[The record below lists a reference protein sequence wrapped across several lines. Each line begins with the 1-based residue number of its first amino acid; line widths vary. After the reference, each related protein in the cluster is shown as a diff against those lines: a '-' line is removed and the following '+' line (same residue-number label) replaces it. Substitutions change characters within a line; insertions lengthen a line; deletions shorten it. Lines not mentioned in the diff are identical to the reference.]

1 MKSMR
6 QFIIGGAV
14 SIVICIGFFAW
25 STRDMVRHTGESVR
39 MVGEIYLKEI
49 NNQVNLHFAS
59 IISLRLKQ
67 IEVILSRTLP
77 EATAAGLVPEVRQ
90 QMNEHAAL
98 RDFSYLALY
107 ATDGYADVIH
117 GEPVTILNEGAFLR
131 SLNNA
136 EQKVSTGV
144 TASGERL
151 LLLGISVGYPL
162 SEGYPMSDG
171 RQCTALVAGVP
182 LENLNETLTLDA
194 VENSLTFSHIIRRD
208 GSFVLSNAGLGG
220 GNYYNRLM
228 EECVFDD
235 MPPAEMV
242 AAMREHLVNDEP
254 HTMFLTMRDGGE
266 RRHVYCSKMPSSE
279 WFLVT
284 VMPHGPLD
292 TIIAELGDRRLS
304 VSLLGAV
311 LILLPVLV
319 MVFFY
324 GRTAKRQVVALRQ
337 AKHEADRANRAKSE
351 FLSNMSHDIRTPMN
365 AIVGMTAIAASN
377 FENTALVRDCLR
389 KITLSSRHLLGLIND
404 VLDMS
409 KIESGKL
416 SLNIDI
422 VSLRDLMEGLV
433 GIVQPQVRAKK
444 LRFNIRIRD
453 ILAERVYSDNVRLNQ
468 VLLNLLSNALKFTP
482 LGGSVAVSLY
492 QERSPLGDGYV
503 RTHFHVKDTGIGMTE
518 EFQKR
523 IYDSFTRESNARV
536 HRIEG
541 TGLGMA
547 ITKYIV
553 DEMKGTIE
561 LRSKLD
567 RGTEFHITLDM
578 ERVDAQEED
587 MVLPDWNIL
596 VVDDDEELC
605 RTAVSSLTELGI
617 QAEWAQEGH
626 SAVQM
631 SVRRHEQ
638 NRDYHIVLLDWE
650 MPGMNGLETARELRR
665 HLGDDV
671 PILLISAYDWTEI
684 EEEARLAG
692 ITGFI
697 SKPLF
702 KSTLFQGLKRFAE
715 AKPEPGE
722 LQQDRTVADWKEKR
736 ILLTE
741 DNELNWEVASTLLQE
756 YGFDLDWAENGQ
768 VCVDMFRESPQG
780 YYDVVLMDIRMPV
793 MNGYE
798 AAKNIRAMNRPDANI
813 PIIAMTADAFSEDIQ
828 KCLDSGM
835 DAHVAKPLDMKEVL
849 RVLQKYLR

>member
-1 MKSMR
+1 M
-6 QFIIGGAV
+6 
-14 SIVICIGFFAW
+14 
-25 STRDMVRHTGESVR
+25 
-39 MVGEIYLKEI
+39 L
-49 NNQVNLHFAS
+49 
-59 IISLRLKQ
+59 
-67 IEVILSRTLP
+67 
-77 EATAAGLVPEVRQ
+77 
-90 QMNEHAAL
+90 
-98 RDFSYLALY
+98 
-107 ATDGYADVIH
+107 
-117 GEPVTILNEGAFLR
+117 
-131 SLNNA
+131 
-136 EQKVSTGV
+136 
-144 TASGERL
+144 
-151 LLLGISVGYPL
+151 
-162 SEGYPMSDG
+162 
-171 RQCTALVAGVP
+171 
-182 LENLNETLTLDA
+182 
-194 VENSLTFSHIIRRD
+194 
-208 GSFVLSNAGLGG
+208 
-220 GNYYNRLM
+220 
-228 EECVFDD
+228 
-235 MPPAEMV
+235 
-242 AAMREHLVNDEP
+242 
-254 HTMFLTMRDGGE
+254 
-266 RRHVYCSKMPSSE
+266 
-279 WFLVT
+279 
-284 VMPHGPLD
+284 
-292 TIIAELGDRRLS
+292 
-304 VSLLGAV
+304 
-311 LILLPVLV
+311 
-319 MVFFY
+319 
-324 GRTAKRQVVALRQ
+324 ALRQ

-377 FENTALVRDCLR
+377 FENTAIVHDCLR

-409 KIESGKL
+409 KIESGRL

-422 VSLRDLMEGLV
+422 VSLREVMEGLV

-444 LRFNIRIRD
+444 LRFDIRIHD

-492 QERSPLGDGYV
+492 QERSPLGDGHV
-503 RTHFHVKDTGIGMTE
+503 RTHIHVKDTGIGMTE

-523 IYDSFTRESNARV
+523 IYDSFSREPNARV

-561 LRSKLD
+561 LRSKPD
-567 RGTEFHITLDM
+567 RGSEFHITLDM
-578 ERVDAQEED
+578 ERVDMQEED
-587 MVLPDWNIL
+587 MVLPDWSIL

-605 RTAVSSLTELGI
+605 RSAASSLMELGI
-617 QAEWAQEGH
+617 QAEWVQDGQ

-638 NRDYHIVLLDWE
+638 GQDYHMVLLDWE

-665 HLGDDV
+665 HLGEDV
-671 PILLISAYDWTEI
+671 PILLISAYDWSEI

-702 KSTLFQGLKRFAE
+702 KSTLFYELKRFVEEDA
-715 AKPEPGE
+715 EPGG
-722 LQQDRTVADWKEKR
+722 LQEEPAVPDWKGKR
-736 ILLTE
+736 ILLAE

-768 VCVDMFRESPQG
+768 VCVDMFRESSVR

-798 AAKNIRAMNRPDANI
+798 AARSIRAMDRPDADI

-835 DAHVAKPLDMKEVL
+835 NAHIAKPLDMKEVL
-849 RVLQKYLR
+849 RMLQKYLR